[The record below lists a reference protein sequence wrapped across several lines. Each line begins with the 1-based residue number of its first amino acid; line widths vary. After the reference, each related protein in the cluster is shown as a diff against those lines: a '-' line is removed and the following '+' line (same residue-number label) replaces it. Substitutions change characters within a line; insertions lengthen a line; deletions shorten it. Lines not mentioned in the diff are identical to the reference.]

1 MEAVVGPWGRVFV
14 SMGLLISI
22 AGNYLSWSL
31 LSAEVLHSA
40 AQNQSMPGV
49 LGRENAVGVPVVA
62 LWLSNTVIQAFLL
75 VTWFAE
81 QAFTMAL
88 KMTSAMTLVP
98 YLLVA
103 GYGFK
108 LAWTGQT
115 YGASERGRR
124 GDGICAAIATVYAT
138 AMLLAGG
145 VKFLLLSALL
155 YGPGTLLHVYA
166 RREQKAQVFTA
177 AEMILCGV
185 LTLSAVAALYA
196 LISGAITI

>member
-1 MEAVVGPWGRVFV
+1 VFV
-14 SMGLLISI
+14 SVGLLISI

-31 LSAEVLHSA
+31 LAAEVLHSA
-40 AQNQSMPGV
+40 AQNQTMPV
-49 LGRENAVGVPVVA
+49 ALGRENAVGVPMVA
-62 LWLSNTVIQAFLL
+62 LWLSNTVIQAFLI

-103 GYGFK
+103 AYGFK

-115 YGASERGRR
+115 YGADRRGRR

-145 VKFLLLSALL
+145 AKFLLLSALL

-166 RREQKAQVFTA
+166 QREKNALVFSA

-185 LTLSAVAALYA
+185 LSLSAVVALYA
-196 LISGAITI
+196 LISGTISI